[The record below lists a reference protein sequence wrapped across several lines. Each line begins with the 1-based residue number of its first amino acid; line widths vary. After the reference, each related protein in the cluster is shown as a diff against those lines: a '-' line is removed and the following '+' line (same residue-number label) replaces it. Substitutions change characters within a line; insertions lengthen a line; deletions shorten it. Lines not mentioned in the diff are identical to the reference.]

1 MSAAEAQAGV
11 LALASVWPSLELLA
25 RCGGAD
31 TARAQRA
38 HSALRRIVAHAGYAG
53 PDGFRVRVHEAGE
66 FTLAKGLFGHSLEEP
81 LLQAGFVS
89 DLIVAA
95 ATHEPQAFC
104 ETHSADL
111 RTIAARVREEEERLE
126 RQAATGRRLH
136 PEASLPLGTPS
147 GIDLAIVA
155 AGLVQALAEEYGIPL
170 DAANSNR
177 AVNLVVQNFPVAMAF
192 MFGLISDSSP
202 KGDLPGGGNSAW
214 DLKIAFHASR
224 GGSIAGI
231 PAILVSDDKRLLRA
245 AREGGDERR
254 VMPLQTYHDI
264 LSKPDEVAQLAEE
277 LRN

>member
-1 MSAAEAQAGV
+1 M
-11 LALASVWPSLELLA
+11 
-25 RCGGAD
+25 
-31 TARAQRA
+31 
-38 HSALRRIVAHAGYAG
+38 
-53 PDGFRVRVHEAGE
+53 
-66 FTLAKGLFGHSLEEP
+66 
-81 LLQAGFVS
+81 
-89 DLIVAA
+89 IVAA
-95 ATHEPQAFC
+95 ATHECQAFC

-177 AVNLVVQNFPVAMAF
+177 AVNLVENSSCY
-192 MFGLISDSSP
+192 GLHVRLDFRLFS

-264 LSKPDEVAQLAEE
+264 LSKPDEVAQLAETSDLGE
-277 LRN
+277 NMVSTGDVASQARALAIR